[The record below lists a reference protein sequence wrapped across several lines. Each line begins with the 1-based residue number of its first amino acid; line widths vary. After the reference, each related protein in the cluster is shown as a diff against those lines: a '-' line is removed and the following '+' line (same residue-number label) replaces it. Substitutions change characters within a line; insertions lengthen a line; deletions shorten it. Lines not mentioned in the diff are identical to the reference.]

1 MASLLL
7 PASERKIDQIESR
20 LGNIESLL
28 KALASP
34 AAPPASRVD
43 LPAASHHARAD
54 STGGGS
60 GSCANNLVNTPATGS
75 SGAPTGASTCAADYE
90 SSEEESA
97 FGGDSGLTAHT
108 AFASEFLERAV
119 RRTSLREVN
128 PKMGAALANLSQLV
142 EMQKR
147 RSISHGPRFPLQ
159 TPVPPG
165 GISKLPMPPMAAVV
179 NLLKHAKGESGPC
192 SSYAE

>member
-1 MASLLL
+1 MPTHARP
-7 PASERKIDQIESR
+7 PARQTSSPSHADTPGERKIDQIESR
-20 LGNIESLL
+20 LGNIETLL

-34 AAPPASRVD
+34 AAPSSALVVD
-43 LPAASHHARAD
+43 HAR
-54 STGGGS
+54 S
-60 GSCANNLVNTPATGS
+60 GSVSLSGNTFVNTPGTGS
-75 SGAPTGASTCAADYE
+75 SSAPTGASTSAADYE

-119 RRTSLREVN
+119 KRTSLREVN
-128 PKMGAALANLSQLV
+128 PKMEAALANLSQLV

-159 TPVPPG
+159 KPVPPAA
-165 GISKLPMPPMAAVV
+165 SPSCRCRPWPP
-179 NLLKHAKGESGPC
+179 S
-192 SSYAE
+192 